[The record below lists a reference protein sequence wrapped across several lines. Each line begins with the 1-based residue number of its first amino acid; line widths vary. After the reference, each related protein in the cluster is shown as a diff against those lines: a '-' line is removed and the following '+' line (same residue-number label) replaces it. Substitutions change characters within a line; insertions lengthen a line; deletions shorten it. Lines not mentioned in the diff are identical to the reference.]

1 MEGLVHLHSR
11 ELAHRDIKPDNVL
24 VFQTG
29 AQPLVKLSDFGL
41 LREQHCHSTRLRTFA
56 GTPFYSAPEI
66 DWSRRGP
73 RASILPYQQP
83 LKVNYYAADIW
94 ALGIM
99 MAEICSAGLVN
110 EDLARLSQAARTS
123 KAALRM
129 VARDLMGHDE
139 AAIAAAGA
147 HDDGSVKQNKKMASI
162 AKGPAPTPSGRTP
175 AHRLRAAAQCPL
187 WVTELIEAC
196 LARRPKDR
204 PTAQEVL
211 AILKKH
217 EHDYV

>member
-1 MEGLVHLHSR
+1 MEGLVHLHDR

-29 AQPLVKLSDFGL
+29 ANPLVKLSDFGL
-41 LREQHCHSTRLRTFA
+41 LREQHRNSTRLRTFA

-66 DWSRRGP
+66 DWSRKGP

-110 EDLARLSQAARTS
+110 EDLARLSHAARTS
-123 KAALRM
+123 KAALRV
-129 VARDLMGHDE
+129 VARDLMGHQQEEQE
-139 AAIAAAGA
+139 AAPSPFGF
-147 HDDGSVKQNKKMASI
+147 SKQRTI

-175 AHRLRAAAQCPL
+175 AHRLRPNAQCPL

-204 PTAQEVL
+204 PTARQIL
-211 AILKKH
+211 TILKKH
-217 EHDYV
+217 ENDYN